1 MSVKI
6 TQINENQYGGTS
18 MKRATQA
25 FYPEC
30 ADKQEHSG
38 AKGKNCMK
46 CAIIVVLCTAL
57 AGVSRGTP
65 VVVSPGNMGVWSFGT
80 ADNNGN
86 PPGNPGDVAQMVNG
100 PATPPLGTGSA
111 ELATAP
117 NHGDEAAFIST
128 SAYDGIALSNLTSLS
143 YSAYVTANNGS
154 QFPYIQLSVASTG
167 SGPADDIL
175 FFEPPYQ
182 TPSSGNPSL
191 PNQGNTALSTWQL
204 WNAQEGGW
212 WSDDG
217 NAGLNP
223 GTGVG
228 SLATYLASY
237 PNATIEENPFAGGG
251 ISLTVGYASSGD
263 TFTGY
268 VDNVT
273 IGTVSGTT
281 TFDFEAVPE
290 PSTMLLAVLGLTGML
305 IAFRRRKA

>member
-1 MSVKI
+1 MRGA
-6 TQINENQYGGTS
+6 T
-18 MKRATQA
+18 RALY
-25 FYPEC
+25 FE
-30 ADKQEHSG
+30 DVIRN
-38 AKGKNCMK
+38 KNAGEIRSKEMYRNLV
-46 CAIIVVLCTAL
+46 ATLVLTML
-57 AGVSRGTP
+57 AGVSFGSP

-80 ADNNGN
+80 ADNTGT
-86 PPGNPGDVAQMVNG
+86 PPGNPGDIAQMVNG
-100 PATPPLGTGSA
+100 PAAPPLGTGSA
-111 ELATAP
+111 QLATAP
-117 NHGDEAAFIST
+117 GHGDEAAFIST

-143 YSAYVTANNGS
+143 YSTYVTANNGS

-182 TPSSGNPSL
+182 TPTSGNPSL
-191 PNQGNTALSTWQL
+191 PNQGNTSLSTWQL
-204 WNAQEGGW
+204 WNAQAGGW

-228 SLATYLASY
+228 SLATYLAAF

-251 ISLTVGYASSGD
+251 IAFTVGYAGSGD

-273 IGTVSGTT
+273 IGTQGGGTT

-290 PSTMLLAVLGLTGML
+290 PTTMLLVGTSLTGLLM
-305 IAFRRRKA
+305 AVRRRKT